1 MATSLAGLFSGYVDP
16 NQRALEQQ
24 QAFAKQ
30 LGGITDPRAFIAAV
44 GSNMGGTLSNF
55 IPGMMGV
62 KDNSQKIKDVL
73 DSVKNIEDPVE
84 QALAA
89 GKAFSAA
96 GMSKEAQMMYQHA
109 REAKTEQADLALK
122 EERIK
127 GMKAQE
133 AGKTAS
139 ERLANELSSLEQRI
153 ASGAKLSPPELAKA
167 RVQVEQAR
175 KDKTYIDPDTKQLIT
190 VKGFNVDQAVPNLM
204 ALIRGG
210 AAPTGQQPG
219 QPVQPGTVTSQTGG
233 STVTE
238 TPSSIA
244 ARDQAVKAAE
254 GKLADVDD
262 TLKQTEEA
270 LNLYKNSWFTGGIV
284 GEMTSGL
291 ASMPAGALQNYVTGI
306 NAGKALGSLA
316 AMREASKTGSSGLGQ
331 VTQNEFSALDTKM
344 RGLKVG
350 SPTFEKDLQYIQN
363 RFKEMRRLYQQDL
376 LVAKTKAQ
384 YPGKSTQEIVEAFK
398 KRPEYADLFKPY
410 TYAAQQ

>member
-139 ERLANELSSLEQRI
+139 ERLTNELSSLEQRI
-153 ASGAKLSPPELAKA
+153 ASGEKLSPSELAKA

-175 KDKTYIDPDTKQLIT
+175 KDKTYIDQDTKQLIT

-210 AAPTGQQPG
+210 AAPAGQQPG

-244 ARDQAVKAAE
+244 ARDQTVKAAQAN
-254 GKLADVDD
+254 LADVDMA
-262 TLKQTEEA
+262 LKNTEEA
-270 LNLYKNSWFTGGIV
+270 IKSLGFTSTGIV
-284 GEMTSGL
+284 G
-291 ASMPAGALQNYVTGI
+291 AI
-306 NAGKALGSLA
+306 
-316 AMREASKTGSSGLGQ
+316 ASKIPGTQRVGLEGYIKGVNAQETFNALNQMRQASTTGASGLGQ
-331 VTQNEFSALDTKM
+331 VTQNEFSALGAKLRALNPD
-344 RGLKVG
+344 
-350 SPTFEKDLQYIQN
+350 SPTIEKDLKYVQD

-410 TYAAQQ
+410 AYAAQQ